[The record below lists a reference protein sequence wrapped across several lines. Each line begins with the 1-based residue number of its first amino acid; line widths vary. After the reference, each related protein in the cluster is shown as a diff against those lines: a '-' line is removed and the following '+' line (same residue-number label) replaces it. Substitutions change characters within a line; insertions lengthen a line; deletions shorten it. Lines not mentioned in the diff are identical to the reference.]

1 MRCPRHFHEL
11 LFKKRKI
18 IREWHK
24 EKKKKHLEPSME
36 EKTKK
41 KKKKRSKETERSGGS
56 KCKAKP
62 THL

>member
-1 MRCPRHFHEL
+1 MRCPRHFHDL

-18 IREWHK
+18 IREWYK
-24 EKKKKHLEPSME
+24 EKKKHLEPSME
-36 EKTKK
+36 EKTK

>member
-18 IREWHK
+18 IREWYK
-24 EKKKKHLEPSME
+24 EKKKHVEPSME

>member
-1 MRCPRHFHEL
+1 MRRPEHVHEL

-18 IREWHK
+18 IREWYK
-24 EKKKKHLEPSME
+24 GKKSHLEPSME
-36 EKTKK
+36 KKTKK